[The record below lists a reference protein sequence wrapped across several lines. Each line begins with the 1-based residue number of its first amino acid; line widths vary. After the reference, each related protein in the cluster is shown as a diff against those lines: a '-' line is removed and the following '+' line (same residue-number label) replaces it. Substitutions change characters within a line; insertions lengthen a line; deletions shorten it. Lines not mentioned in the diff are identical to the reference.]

1 MEVLT
6 LSYVRDL
13 FKENSASKYY
23 LIVCKT
29 NFKGLLGADASKRC
43 GYQNQSVNQSSNQS
57 INQLIN
63 QSINHNQSINVF
75 HWPATRWGRPPFPF
89 LKIKKVP

>member
-29 NFKGLLGADASKRC
+29 HFKGLLGADASKRC

-63 QSINHNQSINVF
+63 QSINQSQSVNQCISLARN
-75 HWPATRWGRPPFPF
+75 
-89 LKIKKVP
+89 